1 MSRKKITIFF
11 FILLIGLVIL
21 SSCSSDQNQEQID
34 LLEAEWSEIEAAAQ
48 GTKLN
53 LYMWGGDERINQWID
68 NYAADRLQE
77 LYNIELNRV
86 PMGPDDY
93 LNQLLAEKQAGLED
107 GSIDLVWINGENFKV
122 ALENDLLYGPFVEQI
137 PNYHKYMDT
146 DSLEITTDFGY
157 PTKGYELPWG
167 KAQFTFTYDTARTE
181 DPPYTFQEFENWIKN
196 NPGKF
201 TYPAPPNFTGSAFIR
216 HIIYQ
221 KTGGYE
227 QYHNLE
233 SEAEFREKIRPALEY
248 LRDLKEY
255 LWRDGETY
263 PASTAQLNNM
273 FADRELMA
281 TMAYSSVLT
290 SGEIASGNFPETA
303 RTFVLE
309 SGTISNTHFLAIP
322 FNASNKATA
331 MVGANFL
338 TSFEAQLEKFNP
350 DKWGDLP
357 IFSYEKLS
365 SEEKRQVDNMELGA
379 ATLPQ
384 EVLDEH
390 SLPEIPAEYIP
401 IIEEEWEKIMN

>member
-1 MSRKKITIFF
+1 MSRKKIMIFLVIF
-11 FILLIGLVIL
+11 LIGLTIL
-21 SSCSSDQNQEQID
+21 SACSSEQKQEKID
-34 LLEAEWSEIEAAAQ
+34 LLEADWSKTEEIAK
-48 GTKLN
+48 GKKLN

-122 ALENDLLYGPFVEQI
+122 ALENDLLYGPFVDQI
-137 PNYHKYMDT
+137 PNYNKYMDT

-157 PTKGYELPWG
+157 PTEGYELPWG
-167 KAQFTFTYDTARTE
+167 KAQFTFTYDKARTE
-181 DPPYTFQEFENWIKN
+181 SHPYTFQEFESWIKA

-216 HIIYQ
+216 HIIYE

-227 QYHNLE
+227 QYHTLE
-233 SEAEFREKIRPALEY
+233 SDAEFREKIRPALEY
-248 LRDLKEY
+248 LRDLKKY

-273 FADRELMA
+273 FADGELMA

-309 SGTISNTHFLAIP
+309 GGTISNTHFLAIP
-322 FNASNKATA
+322 FNASNKAA
-331 MVGANFL
+331 ALVGANFL
-338 TSFEAQLEKFNP
+338 TSFEAQLEKFDP

-357 IFSYEKLS
+357 ILSYEKLS
-365 SEEKRQVDNMELGA
+365 SEEKKQVDNMELGA

-384 EVLDEH
+384 EVLDQH
-390 SLPEIPAEYIP
+390 SLPEMPAEYIP
-401 IIEEEWEKIMN
+401 IIEEEWEKVMN